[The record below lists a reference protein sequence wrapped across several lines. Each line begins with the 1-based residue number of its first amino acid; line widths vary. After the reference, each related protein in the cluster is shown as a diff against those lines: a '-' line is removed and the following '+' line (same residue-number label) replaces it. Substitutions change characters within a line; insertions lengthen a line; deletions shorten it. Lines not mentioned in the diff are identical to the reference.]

1 MHALILAAFAILY
14 LGEEFGA
21 PVDAGL
27 GPWAFAWSLVAPAMI
42 VGGVWFVSRREMRA
56 LNRDGRISRIRR
68 VERVAGLARWL
79 VLGAHAVG
87 IVVFGLLTE
96 IRSWIGDLIALDEL
110 LALTPL
116 IVALAAI
123 EFAMY
128 PLERRLRDA
137 MMIRSLDQG
146 RAIHPFPGR
155 FRFVW
160 LWARHNIFFILIPL
174 AILMGWSE
182 GAAVLVPGS
191 ASGTPT
197 GEAILVGLQVVGLAL
212 VFALIPPLLVRIWD
226 TVPLPPGFLRDALEA
241 MCRAHRVRVRDMLV
255 WRTGGLILNG
265 AAIGLAGPLRYI
277 VLTDALLEQM
287 TREQVLAVA
296 AHEVGHM
303 RYRHTIWLALSVL
316 AAVLAAGT
324 ISGWAILGLERLGI
338 LTYGGGGESAAVTA
352 ALVLTL
358 AATLAALGM
367 VSRRFE
373 RQADAFAIRHLSGED
388 RGGEPVEITPESAL
402 AMAGALQRV
411 ADVHGID
418 VRHKAFRH
426 GSIESRQRAL
436 MAAVG
441 RRSNELVA
449 DRAARRARFAI
460 IGLLVLGI
468 ALAAADVVLSG
479 G

>member
-1 MHALILAAFAILY
+1 MHGLILAAFAILY

-21 PVDAGL
+21 PLTDGL
-27 GPWAFAWSLVAPAMI
+27 GRWAVVWAVAAPAMI
-42 VGGVWFVSRREMRA
+42 VGGLWCLSAREMRR
-56 LNRDGRISRIRR
+56 LNRDGRIRRVRR
-68 VERVAGLARWL
+68 VERVAGIARWL
-79 VLGAHAVG
+79 VLGAHAVAV
-87 IVVFGLLTE
+87 VVFGLLAE
-96 IRSWIGDLIALDEL
+96 IRIHVGDLIALDEL

-116 IVALAAI
+116 IVALAVI
-123 EFAMY
+123 EFAIY

-137 MMIRSLDQG
+137 MMIRSLDEG

-155 FRFVW
+155 VRFVW

-174 AILMGWSE
+174 ALLMAWSE
-182 GAAVLVPGS
+182 GAALLVPGS
-191 ASGTPT
+191 ARGQAA
-197 GEAILVGLQVVGLAL
+197 GEAWLVGLQVVGLAL

-226 TVPLPPGFLRDALEA
+226 TVPLGPGRLRDALEA
-241 MCRAHRVRVRDMLV
+241 MCRVHRVRVRNILV
-255 WRTGGLILNG
+255 WRTGGLIVNG
-265 AAIGLAGPLRYI
+265 AAIGLVRPLRYI

-287 TREQVLAVA
+287 TEDQVLAVA

-324 ISGWAILGLERLGI
+324 ISGWAIIGLEQLGVI
-338 LTYGGGGESAAVTA
+338 TIGGGGEDAVVLV

-358 AATLAALGM
+358 AFTLALVGV

-388 RGGEPVEITPESAL
+388 RGAEPVEIMPEAAM

-411 ADVHGID
+411 ADVHGVD

-426 GSIESRQRAL
+426 GSIYSRQRAL

-441 RRSNELVA
+441 RRSNELAA
-449 DRAARRARFAI
+449 DRAARWVRLAI
-460 IGLLVLGI
+460 IGLLVLGV
-468 ALAAADVVLSG
+468 ALAGVDVLLG
-479 G
+479 GG

>member
-1 MHALILAAFAILY
+1 MHGLILAAFAILY
-14 LGEEFGA
+14 LGEEVGA
-21 PVDAGL
+21 PLTGGL
-27 GPWAFAWSLVAPAMI
+27 GRWAVVWAAVAPAMI
-42 VGGVWFVSRREMRA
+42 VGGVWCLSAREMRR
-56 LNRDGRISRIRR
+56 LNRDGRIGRVRR
-68 VERVAGLARWL
+68 VERIAGIARWL
-79 VLGAHAVG
+79 VLGVHAVAVG
-87 IVVFGLLTE
+87 VFGLLAE
-96 IRSWIGDLIALDEL
+96 IRIHVGDLIALDEL

-116 IVALAAI
+116 ILALAAI
-123 EFAMY
+123 EFAIY

-137 MMIRSLDQG
+137 MMVRNLDQG

-160 LWARHNIFFILIPL
+160 LWARHNVFFILIPL
-174 AILMGWSE
+174 AILLAWSE
-182 GAAVLVPGS
+182 AAFHLVPGS
-191 ASGTPT
+191 VEGGGG
-197 GEAILVGLQVVGLAL
+197 GEAWLVGLQVVGLAL

-226 TVPLPPGFLRDALEA
+226 TVPLGPGGLRDGLEA
-241 MCRAHRVRVRDMLV
+241 MCRAHRVRVRDILV

-265 AAIGLAGPLRYI
+265 AAIGLVRPLRYI

-316 AAVLAAGT
+316 AAVLAGGT
-324 ISGWAILGLERLGI
+324 ISGWAILGLERLRI
-338 LTYGGGGESAAVTA
+338 ITIGGGGEDAAVA
-352 ALVLTL
+352 VALV
-358 AATLAALGM
+358 ATLAGTLAVLGI

-388 RGGEPVEITPESAL
+388 RAGEPVEIVPEAAL

-426 GSIESRQRAL
+426 GSILSRQRSL

-441 RRSNELVA
+441 RRSNELAA
-449 DRAARRARFAI
+449 DRAARRVRLAI

-468 ALAAADVVLSG
+468 VLAAVDVVVG
-479 G
+479 GG